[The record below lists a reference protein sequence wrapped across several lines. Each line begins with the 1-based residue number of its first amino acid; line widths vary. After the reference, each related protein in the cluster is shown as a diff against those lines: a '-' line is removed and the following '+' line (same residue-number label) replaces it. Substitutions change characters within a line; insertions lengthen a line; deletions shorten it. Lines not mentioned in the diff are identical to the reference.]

1 VLDALRAW
9 YYIPAVLVLMPLM
22 HVAVHGMCEDVGIDL
37 LDTVPVLD
45 NKFVMLMQIAPVVV
59 FPLTVGEGCL
69 LLYLAVKGPNG
80 AQVSW
85 FMHLV
90 IASTLACTIFYLL
103 EASSGRCILTS
114 TFERPLEPLHYLMW
128 MVTMVIDSVTLHM
141 LMAIQRRARGEDKLV
156 CERNL
161 AEVLLCTQT
170 LFFAAFYGNLL
181 RPVTALNL
189 VLMCTAFSSFFLVL
203 YRNYEVVQVATM
215 DRFAVGEALALR
227 FVFIRRA
234 LSIKWCYYAIVWMLS
249 ASHTISIQTE
259 ALLLTALDL
268 LKAVFAI
275 SAWALYL

>member
-1 VLDALRAW
+1 MYCMAHYPVHRPIALQVLNNW
-9 YYIPAVLVLMPLM
+9 TVITEGF
-22 HVAVHGMCEDVGIDL
+22 VAV
-37 LDTVPVLD
+37 T
-45 NKFVMLMQIAPVVV
+45 
-59 FPLTVGEGCL
+59 
-69 LLYLAVKGPNG
+69 
-80 AQVSW
+80 
-85 FMHLV
+85 
-90 IASTLACTIFYLL
+90 
-103 EASSGRCILTS
+103 SS
-114 TFERPLEPLHYLMW
+114 
-128 MVTMVIDSVTLHM
+128 
-141 LMAIQRRARGEDKLV
+141 AARV
-156 CERNL
+156 
-161 AEVLLCTQT
+161 
-170 LFFAAFYGNLL
+170 FFAAFYGNLL